1 MRIALLFG
9 LLIGYSASGQI
20 PPTLV
25 TERSIVIF
33 DLPLEEKGEFLVRG
47 DWRAQASKIQGNL
60 SIMGID
66 AIGYLHGDDWEASL
80 ASKEAYELFFAQRM
94 VHHRIL
100 LSKNTANLFELSIMP
115 LTKNEVQWKTEAG
128 SINQAFLRLGQ
139 EIKKAGHPI
148 ENFLSTSNAEIFTDI
163 PFTKYSASTNYPDQ
177 IRRLTLGVAKHRDE
191 KDNKKLV
198 EIMQAYPFKY
208 ELFDYKDDEDAF
220 RQGYQ
225 YILISMSTSG
235 RSVKKLL
242 NFRATGA
249 NETDFM
255 STVKGD
261 STDTRL
267 KAIPVDALV
276 HKYYF
281 RQTVNHEVFVGKE
294 WDADVS
300 WQKSLENFI
309 LNMRIAFRRI

>member
-1 MRIALLFG
+1 MRIAILLG
-9 LLIGYSASGQI
+9 LLIGFKATSQI

-25 TERSIVIF
+25 TERSIVIL
-33 DLPLEEKGEFLVRG
+33 DLPLEKKGEFLVRG
-47 DWRAQASKIQGNL
+47 NWKEQATKIQSNL

-66 AIGYLHGDDWEASL
+66 AIGYLHIDDWEASQS
-80 ASKEAYELFFAQRM
+80 SKESYQLFFAQRM
-94 VHHRIL
+94 VKHRIL
-100 LSKNTANLFELSIMP
+100 VSKNASSLFELSIMP
-115 LTKNEVQWKTEAG
+115 LTKNEIEWKTEAG

-139 EIKKAGHPI
+139 DIKKAGHPI
-148 ENFLSTSNAEIFTDI
+148 ENFLSPTNAEIFVDI

-177 IRRLTLGVAKHRDE
+177 IRRLTLGVARHPNE
-191 KDNKKLV
+191 KDNEKLV
-198 EIMQAYPFKY
+198 EIMSDYPFQY
-208 ELFDYKDDEDAF
+208 ELFDYTDDDDAF

-225 YILISMSTSG
+225 YILVSMSTSG
-235 RSVKKLL
+235 SSVKKLL
-242 NFRATGA
+242 NFRTTGS
-249 NETDFM
+249 NETDYI

-267 KAIPVDALV
+267 KTIPVNALV

-300 WQKSLENFI
+300 WEKSLENFI
-309 LNMRIAFRRI
+309 LNLRIAFKRI